1 MVIAESGLCAAMKDA
16 FRKKSTG
23 YKVAADIL
31 CATNKEDLIVSAP
44 GWTAFI
50 NRENAP
56 RKVLALIVEHMG
68 DLPKA
73 GQAFHVQDDQS
84 QTEILNIAIP
94 DGTGSIAGAFV
105 RRTNLTYNGYQIW
118 QRTDN
123 HNVFMVDPK
132 MEALMDN
139 YNREVILTEDGQF
152 YLKGVASRLYVR
164 PLQVNQNELPA
175 LHHLAKLQWV

>member
-1 MVIAESGLCAAMKDA
+1 MVVAESGLCAVMKEA

-23 YKVAADIL
+23 YKVAADVL
-31 CATNKEDLIVSAP
+31 FGTGKEDLIVSAS
-44 GWTAFI
+44 GWSAFI

-94 DGTGSIAGAFV
+94 DGAEVVEGAFV

-118 QRTDN
+118 QRVDN
-123 HNVFMVDPK
+123 HDVFMVDPK

-139 YNREVILTEDGQF
+139 YSREVVLTEDGQF

-164 PLQVNQNELPA
+164 PLQVKQNELPV
-175 LHHLAKLQWV
+175 LHHLARLQWV

>member
-1 MVIAESGLCAAMKDA
+1 MVIAESGLCAVMKDA

-23 YKVAADIL
+23 YKVAADLPEEDEEELIL
-31 CATNKEDLIVSAP
+31 SGP

-50 NRENAP
+50 NREHIP

-68 DLPKA
+68 DIPRV
-73 GQAFHVQDDQS
+73 GQAYHVKEKNTQA
-84 QTEILNIAIP
+84 EILNIAIP
-94 DGTGSIAGAFV
+94 NECEPVKGALV

-123 HNVFMVDPK
+123 QTVFMLDTK

-139 YNREVILTEDGQF
+139 YNRDVVLTQDGQF
-152 YLKGVASRLYVR
+152 YLEGVASRLYVR
-164 PLQVNQNELPA
+164 PQQVKQNESTA